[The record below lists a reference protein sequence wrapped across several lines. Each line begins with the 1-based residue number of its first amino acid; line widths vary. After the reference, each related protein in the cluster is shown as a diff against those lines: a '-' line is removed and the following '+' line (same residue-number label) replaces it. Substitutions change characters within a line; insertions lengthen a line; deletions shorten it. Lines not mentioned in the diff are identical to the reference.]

1 MLLRATMSAYK
12 YSRISSHLLFSLSI
26 MSIYI
31 LGTGAIGC
39 HIASVLKNNKIPVSL
54 LLRSQQHLN
63 DFNSR
68 QNSITYRS
76 QGHINK
82 IPGFEA
88 SIVGDTTDQTPI
100 QSLIVATKGHHTLKA
115 LAPMASR
122 LSAKS
127 TILLLQNGMGVAE
140 ELMENLWPNSTPP
153 AIFIGVNRHAV
164 ERMGPYD
171 ITHHSGYADPDA
183 LRIGRF
189 PHAAADAQQSELVS
203 RLIAIPELNAAQ
215 LPWKQVLV
223 KMYKKLVVNAC
234 INAVASVLMYK
245 NIGNIKNGNPSGIAL
260 MRSICQEAHDVFRD
274 DLPGET
280 VDSLMDMVLAINQ
293 EAGENVCSTLQDIRS
308 KNLTEIDYLNGY
320 ICKKGQERGIDV
332 RYNQAMVYII
342 HAKEA
347 LYE

>member
-1 MLLRATMSAYK
+1 
-12 YSRISSHLLFSLSI
+12 
-26 MSIYI
+26 MSIHI

-39 HIASVLKNNKIPVSL
+39 HIASVLKSNKLPVTL
-54 LLRSQQHLN
+54 LLRSQSHLN
-63 DFNSR
+63 DFGSR
-68 QNSITYRS
+68 QNTITYRS
-76 QGHINK
+76 QGHAHK
-82 IPGFEA
+82 ISGFEA
-88 SIVGDTTDQTPI
+88 SVVGDTADQTPI
-100 QSLIVATKGHHTLKA
+100 QSLIVATKGHHTLQA

-122 LSAKS
+122 LSAQS

-140 ELMENLWPNSTPP
+140 ELMESLWPNSTPP
-153 AIFIGVNRHAV
+153 AIFVGVNRHAV

-189 PHAAADAQQSELVS
+189 PYVDAVQEAALPPPQSELVS
-203 RLIAIPELNAAQ
+203 TLIGIPELNAAQ
-215 LPWKQVLV
+215 LPWNQVLV

-234 INAVASVLMYK
+234 INAVASVLMSK
-245 NIGNIKNGNPSGIAL
+245 NAGNIKNGNPSGIAL
-260 MRSICQEAHDVFRD
+260 MRAICQEAHDVFRD

-347 LYE
+347 LYELEEK

>member
-1 MLLRATMSAYK
+1 
-12 YSRISSHLLFSLSI
+12 
-26 MSIYI
+26 MSIHV
-31 LGTGAIGC
+31 LGTGAVGC
-39 HIASVLKNNKIPVSL
+39 HIASVLKSNKLPVTL
-54 LLRSQQHLN
+54 LLRSQSHLN
-63 DFNSR
+63 DFRSR
-68 QNSITYRS
+68 QNTIIYRS
-76 QGHINK
+76 QGHTSK
-82 IPGFEA
+82 IAGFEA
-88 SIVGDTTDQTPI
+88 SVVGDTTDRAPI

-122 LSAKS
+122 LTAQS

-140 ELMENLWPNSTPP
+140 ELMESLWPNSTPP
-153 AIFIGVNRHAV
+153 AIFVGVNRHAV

-189 PHAAADAQQSELVS
+189 SDANAAQPELVS
-203 RLIAIPELNAAQ
+203 KLVAIPELNAAQ
-215 LPWKQVLV
+215 LPWNQVLV
-223 KMYKKLVVNAC
+223 KMYKKLVINAC
-234 INAVASVLMYK
+234 INAVASVLMCK

-260 MRSICQEAHDVFRD
+260 MRSICQEAHDVFKD

-280 VDSLMDMVLAINQ
+280 VDSLMDMVLACNR
-293 EAGENVCSTLQDIRS
+293 ETGENVCSTLQDIRS